1 MTKTLIIPLF
11 PQTYIHVVGPQWKI
25 AKRVYTWSGLNV
37 LKDEDFL
44 DTPKEGIEQHTV
56 DTPKEGIEL
65 HRKLECLKSGIGRGK
80 AYFLGSKWTQKKV
93 DKASDKTISQTYVEN
108 RLRKL
113 NEKCEETGKTLEKN
127 ITNLYSAGISRVI
140 KIKDVKKLR

>member
-1 MTKTLIIPLF
+1 M
-11 PQTYIHVVGPQWKI
+11 
-25 AKRVYTWSGLNV
+25 
-37 LKDEDFL
+37 
-44 DTPKEGIEQHTV
+44 
-56 DTPKEGIEL
+56 
-65 HRKLECLKSGIGRGK
+65 
-80 AYFLGSKWTQKKV
+80 